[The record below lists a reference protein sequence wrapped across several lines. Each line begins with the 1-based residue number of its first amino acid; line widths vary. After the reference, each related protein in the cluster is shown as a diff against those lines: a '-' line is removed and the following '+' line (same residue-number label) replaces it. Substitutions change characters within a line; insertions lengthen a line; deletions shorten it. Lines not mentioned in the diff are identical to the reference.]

1 MVRGAASLERRH
13 EDVGLSWS
21 RMRAMKTPFTVFT
34 AGLVLGS
41 ALTAL
46 ALASGPLSASSVEV
60 VQQQPGSKA
69 QSTAKIVLENA
80 RVRVRDVTFPPGVTG
95 MHTHELPHVGVV
107 IQGGTLVFN
116 YPDGKSETAK
126 LDVGGVGF
134 REANVT
140 HEPVNKGSSPVRVIE
155 VELK

>member
-1 MVRGAASLERRH
+1 MTKLIA
-13 EDVGLSWS
+13 GL
-21 RMRAMKTPFTVFT
+21 T

-41 ALTAL
+41 LLGAGARVTFADGPLMA
-46 ALASGPLSASSVEV
+46 AAAGRSSQASGKS
-60 VQQQPGSKA
+60 
-69 QSTAKIVLENA
+69 QSTARIVLDNA

-95 MHTHELPHVGVV
+95 MHTHELPHVGIV
-107 IQGGTLVFN
+107 IQGGTLVFK
-116 YPDGKSETAK
+116 YPDGKSETMK

-140 HEPVNKGSSPVRVIE
+140 HEPVNTGSSPVRVIE

>member
-1 MVRGAASLERRH
+1 MEKSIAG
-13 EDVGLSWS
+13 
-21 RMRAMKTPFTVFT
+21 FT

-41 ALTAL
+41 ALATA
-46 ALASGPLSASSVEV
+46 ALLSRPLTASAIDVSPQA
-60 VQQQPGSKA
+60 GSKS
-69 QSTAKIVLENA
+69 QSTAKVVLDNA

-95 MHTHELPHVGVV
+95 MHTHELAHVGIV
-107 IQGGTLVFN
+107 IQGGTLVFK

-134 REANVT
+134 RDANVT
-140 HEPVNKGSSPVRVIE
+140 HEPVNTGTSPVRVIE